1 MLELLNIKQS
11 TVDLWL
17 DRIEELKAHPVLL
30 EMFVLLIVMLFVLL
44 FVVVWLLIEDYRNG
58 WIIKVIKQFKR
69 TTEIR

>member
-17 DRIEELKAHPVLL
+17 DRIEELKAHPVSL
-30 EMFVLLIVMLFVLL
+30 EMFVLLTVMLFVLL

-58 WIIKVIKQFKR
+58 
-69 TTEIR
+69 

>member
-44 FVVVWLLIEDYRNG
+44 FVVV
-58 WIIKVIKQFKR
+58 
-69 TTEIR
+69 

>member
-11 TVDLWL
+11 TVNLWL

>member
-11 TVDLWL
+11 TVNLWL

-58 WIIKVIKQFKR
+58 
-69 TTEIR
+69 